1 MNSIAKSMSITAAAA
16 GAMML
21 VGEAAG
27 HHSFPA
33 TYQVDQEV
41 TIEGELVAFLLR
53 NPHAFV
59 HVAVTDAHGT
69 TTRWALE
76 WGGAT
81 QLTQS
86 GVTQETLKPGDHVIV
101 SGNPGRREEDHRMRV
116 QKIQRPSDGW
126 AWEGEF
132 N

>member
-1 MNSIAKSMSITAAAA
+1 MNSIARSISIMAVGA
-16 GAMML
+16 GAIVL
-21 VGEAAG
+21 GSEAIG

-59 HVAVTDAHGT
+59 HVAVTDADGT

-116 QKIQRPSDGW
+116 QKIERPSDGW
-126 AWEGEF
+126 VWEGEF

>member
-1 MNSIAKSMSITAAAA
+1 MKSIARSMSITVVAA
-16 GAMML
+16 GAVL
-21 VGEAAG
+21 LGGQAVG

-33 TYQVDQEV
+33 TYQIDNEV

-59 HVAVTDAHGT
+59 HVAVTDADGT

-76 WGGAT
+76 WGGASALA
-81 QLTQS
+81 Q
-86 GVTQETLKPGDHVIV
+86 GGITQETLKPGDHVVV

-116 QKIQRPSDGW
+116 QKIERPSDGW
-126 AWEGEF
+126 VWEGEF